1 MTRPPFGF
9 GPGGG
14 PGDEPGEGD
23 GPPGDDPFG
32 LSAMFGG
39 AGGPFGGDMGAVFA
53 QMQRLMGW
61 TGGPV
66 NWDLAS
72 EVATGATR
80 EGDRAV
86 TGAEQREIAE
96 ACRLA
101 DLWLDPVTTLPATS
115 GAPQA
120 WTRTGWVESTLPSWR
135 SLVDPV
141 AGRVVAAMS
150 GALEQGLA
158 GGLPEGA
165 PPELASLLGGL
176 GASGGLGPLQGVM
189 GQVGGFVFGAQVG
202 QALGALAGEVLS
214 ATEVGLPLSTP
225 GRPAVLPANLA
236 AFSEGLEIP
245 ADEVR
250 LYVCLRELAHQR
262 LFASVP
268 WLKAHLFDA
277 VDAYARGIE
286 VDPSAI
292 ERAMGSI
299 DPSDPESMQRAVGEG
314 LFELEPTPVQQA
326 ALARLETALALVEG
340 WVDAVVDAAA
350 ADRLPSA
357 GALRETL
364 RRRRA
369 SGGPAEQT
377 FATLVGLQLRP
388 RRLREAATLWAAVA
402 EGGIAGRDALWA
414 HPDLLPSAEDLDDP
428 AGFAARTTSPTQDWD
443 AGLRSL
449 DKDFDGTL
457 DADATGGPEG
467 GDGSVDESGRPG
479 DGGPTDGGP
488 GDGGPGD
495 GGPGDKGP
503 GDDGA
508 GDDGAGDDGPGD
520 GGNRG
525 GAPV

>member
-1 MTRPPFGF
+1 VTRPPFGF
-9 GPGGG
+9 GPGDR
-14 PGDEPGEGD
+14 PDEPSEGN
-23 GPPGDDPFG
+23 DPFG

-53 QMQRLMGW
+53 QLQRLMSW

-66 NWDLAS
+66 NWDLAT

-80 EGDRAV
+80 AEDRPVTAV
-86 TGAEQREIAE
+86 EEREITE

-101 DLWLDPVTTLPATS
+101 DLWLDPVTTLPAGS
-115 GAPQA
+115 ASPQA

-141 AGRVVAAMS
+141 AGRVVKAMG

-165 PPELASLLGGL
+165 PPELAGMLGAGGL
-176 GASGGLGPLQGVM
+176 GSLKGVM
-189 GQVGGFVFGAQVG
+189 DQVGGFVFGAQVG
-202 QALGALAGEVLS
+202 QALGALAQEVLS
-214 ATEVGLPLSTP
+214 ASEVGLPLSAP

-236 AFSEGLEIP
+236 AFCEGLEVP

-268 WLKAHLFDA
+268 WLKSHLFDA

-286 VDPSAI
+286 VDPGAI
-292 ERAMGSI
+292 ERAVGSI
-299 DPSDPESMQRAVGEG
+299 DPSDPESMQRAMGEG
-314 LFELEPTPVQQA
+314 LFDLEPTPAQQT

-340 WVDAVVDAAA
+340 WVDQVVDAAA
-350 ADRLPSA
+350 ADKLPSSA
-357 GALRETL
+357 ALRETI

-388 RRLREAATLWAAVA
+388 RRLREAAALWTLVA
-402 EGGIAGRDALWA
+402 EAGGIAARDALWA
-414 HPDLLPSAEDLDDP
+414 HPDLLPAAEDLDDP
-428 AGFAARTTSPTQDWD
+428 AAFVARSAGSANDWD
-443 AGLRSL
+443 AGLRDL
-449 DKDFDGTL
+449 DKDFDGRL
-457 DADATGGPEG
+457 DEDAAGGPDAS
-467 GDGSVDESGRPG
+467 GDDPA
-479 DGGPTDGGP
+479 GGPSDGPSGGP
-488 GDGGPGD
+488 GHG
-495 GGPGDKGP
+495 
-503 GDDGA
+503 
-508 GDDGAGDDGPGD
+508 
-520 GGNRG
+520 
-525 GAPV
+525 